1 MRSDYDII
9 IVGGSVAGAC
19 SAIAL
24 APEGYR
30 ILLLDRAIFPRDK
43 ACGEGIMPQGVA
55 VLESLGVL
63 PEILAHGA
71 VKARGMRYR
80 NLRGQSA
87 RADFPPCGEEIS
99 FCLVIRRLHLDHLLL
114 RRAESFP
121 NVTVRQGFKVTEV
134 IQENWV
140 VRGVVGQSVHGR
152 AEREAFHAPLTI
164 GADGRNSVFHATC
177 GLTKTYLPRRR
188 FGVTG
193 HVGGVEGIGPYVEVL
208 LHPHGECYI
217 APCGGDV
224 HLVALLLEEKAMPYF
239 SRDLRQRYIEFLKSV
254 GDLRERASCSELAGD
269 VFAIGPLGFTVVPIH
284 RPGFL
289 LVGDSAGFLDPITG
303 EGMTLA
309 LKSVQA
315 AVPLIKE
322 AFAAGQFGTELGRQY
337 ADERFQVAEDIFRFT
352 QLVLRLSRY
361 KSVAD
366 RMIRRLG
373 YDEALFQK
381 LLGIVA
387 GKYRYADLSLLEKA
401 QLMMG

>member
-9 IVGGSVAGAC
+9 IVGGSVAGAS

-55 VLESLGVL
+55 VLKALGVL
-63 PEILAHGA
+63 PEILAHGGIQ
-71 VKARGMRYR
+71 ARGMRYL

-87 RADFPPCGEEIS
+87 RADFPPGGEGIS
-99 FCLVIRRLHLDHLLL
+99 FCLVMRRLHLDHLLL

-121 NVTVRQGFKVTEV
+121 NVTVRQGFKVTQV
-134 IQENWV
+134 IQENRV
-140 VRGVVGQSVHGR
+140 VRGVVGQSVR
-152 AEREAFHAPLTI
+152 DPARREQMYAPLTI
-164 GADGRNSVFHATC
+164 GADGRNSVFHAAC
-177 GLTKTYLPRRR
+177 GLTKTYFPRRR

-193 HVGGVEGIGPYVEVL
+193 HVGGVEGIGPYIEVL

-224 HLVALLLEEKAMPYF
+224 HLVALLLEERAMPYF
-239 SRDLRQRYIEFLKSV
+239 SRDLRQRYIEFLGTV
-254 GDLRERASCSELAGD
+254 DGLRMRAFASRLASD
-269 VFAIGPLGFTVVPIH
+269 VFAVGPLGFTVEPVY
-284 RPGFL
+284 RPGLL

-309 LKSVQA
+309 LKSVHA

-322 AFAAGQFGTELGRQY
+322 AFATGRFGGELGRPY
-337 ADERFQVAEDIFRFT
+337 ASRRLQIGADVLRFT
-352 QLVLRLSRY
+352 RLVLKFSRY

-366 RMIRRLG
+366 RMIRRLSR
-373 YDEALFQK
+373 DEALFQK

-387 GKYRYADLSLLEKA
+387 GNYRYADLSLLEKA
-401 QLMMG
+401 HLMMG